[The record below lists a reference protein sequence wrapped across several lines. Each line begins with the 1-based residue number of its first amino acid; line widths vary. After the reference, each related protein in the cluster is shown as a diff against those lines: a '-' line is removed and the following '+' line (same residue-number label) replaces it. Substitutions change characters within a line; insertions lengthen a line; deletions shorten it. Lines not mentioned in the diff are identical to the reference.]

1 MITTNYWDQTS
12 IGWTSDTYIAC
23 GSFDYF
29 FGVSNYSMLHEYI
42 AHWHKVCGERYRL
55 ARIGRRICSVTVIVE
70 KTRIRSPTWSKRLA
84 KSALALAVNLQVF
97 GFPHIAPGC
106 AN

>member
-1 MITTNYWDQTS
+1 MITYHCDFLDATS
-12 IGWTSDTYIAC
+12 SHFWQESLAVSDTTYGETIE
-23 GSFDYF
+23 YVVPKVPKI
-29 FGVSNYSMLHEYI
+29 VS
-42 AHWHKVCGERYRL
+42 KVCGERYRL
-55 ARIGRRICSVTVIVE
+55 TQNRGQIRSVTVIVE
-70 KTRIRSPTWSKRLA
+70 KIRIRSPTWSKRLA